1 MATIEQVLV
10 IKIHCPPCPREGHKN
25 YILKI
30 YPPGGCEIKK
40 EGGCFLRYVLAV
52 VCGYFNRGR
61 GLKCSTTCWHEKS
74 EGEILKVMMGCA
86 D

>member
-10 IKIHCPPCPREGHKN
+10 IKIHCPPCPREGQEN

-40 EGGCFLRYVLAV
+40 EGGCFLGTSWRKFVDTLI
-52 VCGYFNRGR
+52 GGG
-61 GLKCSTTCWHEKS
+61 GLSVPRRVDRR
-74 EGEILKVMMGCA
+74 KVRVKF
-86 D
+86 